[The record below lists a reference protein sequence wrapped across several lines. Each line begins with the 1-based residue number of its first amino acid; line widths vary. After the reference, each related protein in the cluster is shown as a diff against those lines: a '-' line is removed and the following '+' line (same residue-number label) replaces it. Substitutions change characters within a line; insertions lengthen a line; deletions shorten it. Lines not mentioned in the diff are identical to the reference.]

1 MQIKFVKCQLCEER
15 GLCVWVGSCQG
26 RAGRVWA
33 RLLFGLTLDAGLALL
48 SVFLTNAPS
57 SSDTNHTRGDGGNFA
72 QWGSDFIWDTF
83 FVSFSRKSYHFR
95 KPKKQS
101 FVFLSNFFF
110 FYLPTEVHW
119 TGFGF
124 LSKYHPCLTV
134 WPSKPT
140 ISEGGCWM
148 HLYLMLQWCSAKQFL
163 KIWHQEKQRWNLLKD
178 NYPVLK
184 KLYCELAKLPCFA
197 VCSCIDR
204 LGRNKGVAGWPHTNR
219 LLTDLIFKV
228 LILTENKSDGLCRS
242 IAVKT
247 SVTCYFCFVFFISL
261 SSLGHSVVPSPL
273 RTQFYQLLRISLPL
287 WTQFFHFSL
296 PQPSWTC
303 SSQMGEQKDETWSS
317 VWGSSNTVW
326 FPWKRPE
333 KYGAKG
339 AYKCL
344 TSMSV
349 VQVKSKPASI
359 SPQAPPWNSLLR
371 LFSCVATRSVH
382 RTKGITL
389 KTVKHTKSP
398 LSSPHHQ
405 LNAFVR
411 VSAG

>member
-1 MQIKFVKCQLCEER
+1 
-15 GLCVWVGSCQG
+15 
-26 RAGRVWA
+26 
-33 RLLFGLTLDAGLALL
+33 
-48 SVFLTNAPS
+48 
-57 SSDTNHTRGDGGNFA
+57 
-72 QWGSDFIWDTF
+72 
-83 FVSFSRKSYHFR
+83 
-95 KPKKQS
+95 
-101 FVFLSNFFF
+101 
-110 FYLPTEVHW
+110 
-119 TGFGF
+119 
-124 LSKYHPCLTV
+124 
-134 WPSKPT
+134 
-140 ISEGGCWM
+140 
-148 HLYLMLQWCSAKQFL
+148 MLQWCSAKQFL

-184 KLYCELAKLPCFA
+184 KLYCELAKLLCCLFLYWPIRPKQGSGRLTTHQQTAYRLDFQGFNFNRKQIWWF
-197 VCSCIDR
+197 VSKHCSENIGD
-204 LGRNKGVAGWPHTNR
+204 
-219 LLTDLIFKV
+219 LLFL
-228 LILTENKSDGLCRS
+228 
-242 IAVKT
+242 
-247 SVTCYFCFVFFISL
+247 FCFFHLSFQPWPLCCAIS
-261 SSLGHSVVPSPL
+261 SENS
-273 RTQFYQLLRISLPL
+273 FYQLLRISLPL

-303 SSQMGEQKDETWSS
+303 SSQMGEQEDETWSC

-359 SPQAPPWNSLLR
+359 SLQAPPWNSLLR